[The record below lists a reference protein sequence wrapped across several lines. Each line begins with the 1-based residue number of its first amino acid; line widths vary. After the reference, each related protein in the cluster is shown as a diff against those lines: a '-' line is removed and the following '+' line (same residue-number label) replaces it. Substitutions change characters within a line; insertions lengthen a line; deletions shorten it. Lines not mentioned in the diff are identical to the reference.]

1 MKTILCFFIF
11 FFVVAI
17 VFRWAWNFFLRDFF
31 IIMLPPRDD
40 PRSDEMEGLF
50 DAYDKAFTEK
60 KRENTK

>member
-31 IIMLPPRDD
+31 IIMLPP
-40 PRSDEMEGLF
+40 SNHHSADEMEGLF

-60 KRENTK
+60 ERK

>member
-1 MKTILCFFIF
+1 MTFLISAFIF

-17 VFRWAWNFFLRDFF
+17 VFRWAWNIFLRDFC
-31 IIMLPPRDD
+31 IILLPPRDD
-40 PRSDEMEGLF
+40 PRAEEMEGLF